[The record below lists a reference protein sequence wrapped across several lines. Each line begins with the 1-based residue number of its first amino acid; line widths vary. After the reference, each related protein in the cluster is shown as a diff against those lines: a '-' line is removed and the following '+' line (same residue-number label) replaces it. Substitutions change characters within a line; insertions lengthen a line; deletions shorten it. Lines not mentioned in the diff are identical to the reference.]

1 VQESQAVIWV
11 CLSEKM
17 PGDPKKFPWFEHY
30 AREGFQHNSRI
41 QELHYDHSVVLENL
55 MDPAHVP
62 ISHDLTDFSAKS
74 EDASALVF
82 EVTERTSRGFAGKWG
97 RFSGPTPLTS
107 TTRFEAPCCLQND
120 FKIVGKNGKVDYA
133 SAVFLCRP
141 TGEGK
146 SMVLV

>member
-1 VQESQAVIWV
+1 MGVAFTEQ
-11 CLSEKM
+11 

-74 EDASALVF
+74 EDASALV
-82 EVTERTSRGFAGKWG
+82 S
-97 RFSGPTPLTS
+97 L
-107 TTRFEAPCCLQND
+107 
-120 FKIVGKNGKVDYA
+120 
-133 SAVFLCRP
+133 
-141 TGEGK
+141 K
-146 SMVLV
+146 SF